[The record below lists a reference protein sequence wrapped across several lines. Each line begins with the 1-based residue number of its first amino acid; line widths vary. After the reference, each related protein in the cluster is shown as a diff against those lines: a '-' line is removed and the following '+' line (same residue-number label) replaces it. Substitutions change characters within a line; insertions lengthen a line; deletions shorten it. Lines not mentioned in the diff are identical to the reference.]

1 MTAGV
6 VGDRWKSWGSVGDE
20 FPTWYA
26 KRAEARW
33 ERTAMAIGL
42 NGGGDGGPVMDAGAG
57 NMRGRLGILLLWV
70 EMRGG
75 LWGNLTTR

>member
-20 FPTWYA
+20 FPTWHA

-33 ERTAMAIGL
+33 GRTAMAIGL
-42 NGGGDGGPVMDAGAG
+42 NGVGDGCLVMDAGAG
-57 NMRGRLGILLLWV
+57 NMRGRLGIFLLWV